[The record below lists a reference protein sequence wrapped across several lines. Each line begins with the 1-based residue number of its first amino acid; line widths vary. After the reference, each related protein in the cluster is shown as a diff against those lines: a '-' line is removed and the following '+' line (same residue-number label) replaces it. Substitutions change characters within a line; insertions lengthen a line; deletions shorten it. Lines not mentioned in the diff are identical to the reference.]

1 MNVKVEKLENN
12 VVKLEISVESAKFNE
27 GIKQAYKKNVKNFNI
42 PGFRKGKAPMN
53 VIKKFYGE
61 SVFFEDAINFCCDE
75 TYPAAVEEAGI
86 TPVDYPNIDIVEIG
100 EGKDFIYTAEVVVT
114 PEVKLGDYK
123 GIEAEKNTYEVTE
136 EEIEGNIKAKAE
148 QNARII
154 DKNDGEVAEGD
165 IVTIDFKGSVD
176 GVEFEGGTAEDYE
189 LTIGSKSFIDTFE
202 DQLIGTKVGE
212 EKDVNVTF
220 PENYGRDDLNNKPA
234 KFEVKIKSIK
244 GRELPEIDDEFIK
257 EVSEFDTVE
266 EYKNDFKTR
275 MEKSNSVRAEREFE
289 EALLEKVIENATI
302 DIPEVMIEREIDHM
316 IKDLEMRLQY
326 QGLDLE
332 SYFKYT
338 NNTEEKVREMMKEN
352 AEKKVMSNLVLSE
365 IAKVENIEVSE
376 EEAKEKALEIAKQY
390 GGEKA
395 EETAELII
403 KTQGAMLNEEIKS
416 EKVVKLI
423 VDNSKVTA

>member
-12 VVKLEISVESAKFNE
+12 VVKLEISVDSAKFNE
-27 GIKQAYKKNVKNFNI
+27 GIKKAYKKNAKQFNI

-61 SVFFEDAINFCCDE
+61 GVFFEDAINFCCDE

-86 TPVDYPNIDIVEIG
+86 TPVDYPKIDVVEIG

-114 PEVKLGDYK
+114 PEVKLGEYK

-136 EEIEGNIKAKAE
+136 EEIEGNLKAKAE
-148 QNARII
+148 QNARTVE
-154 DKNDGEVAEGD
+154 KNDGEVVDGD

-189 LTIGSKSFIDTFE
+189 LTIGSKSFIDNFE
-202 DQLIGTKVGE
+202 EQLIGAKVGE
-212 EKDVNVTF
+212 EKEVNVTF

-234 KFEVKIKSIK
+234 KFEVKIKAIK
-244 GRELPEIDDEFIK
+244 AKELPEIDDEFIK
-257 EVSEFDTVE
+257 DVSEFDTVE
-266 EYKNDFKTR
+266 EYKNDLRAKL
-275 MEKSNSVRAEREFE
+275 EKSNTARAEREFE
-289 EALLEKVIENATI
+289 EALLEKVIANAEI

-316 IKDLEMRLQY
+316 VKDLEMRLQY

-332 SYFKYT
+332 TYYKYT
-338 NNTEEKVREMMKEN
+338 NNTAEKVREMMKEN
-352 AEKKVMSNLVLSE
+352 AEKKVMSSLVLSE

-403 KTQGAMLNEEIKS
+403 KTQGAMLNDELKS